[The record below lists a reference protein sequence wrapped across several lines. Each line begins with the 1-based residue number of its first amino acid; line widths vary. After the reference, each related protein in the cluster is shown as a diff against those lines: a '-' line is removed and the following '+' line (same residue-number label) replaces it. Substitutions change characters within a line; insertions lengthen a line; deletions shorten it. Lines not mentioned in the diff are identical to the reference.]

1 MTVRELFKEAFKRQD
16 DTLVYG
22 LLDLL
27 RRGVVDGEMDEL
39 NIPFEAMNNEAIR
52 AMKETNELGFHH
64 VHVYAIT
71 AHQTLWLLIA
81 ADSKEAA
88 VQKAREIGGPPSKVA
103 CCSLDYVVER
113 NGRAVTMR
121 QMIAECASFPAL
133 VGVMEVKQQESLMFR
148 LGGLD

>member
-27 RRGVVDGEMDEL
+27 RRGVVDAETDESD
-39 NIPFEAMNNEAIR
+39 IPFEAMNNEAIR
-52 AMKETNELGFHH
+52 AMKEGNALGFCP

-81 ADSKEAA
+81 AQSKEAA
-88 VQKAREIGGPPSKVA
+88 VQKAREIGDPPSKVA
-103 CCSLDYVVER
+103 CCSLDYVMER
-113 NGRAVTMR
+113 NGRPVTMR
-121 QMIAECASFPAL
+121 EMIAECTSFPAL
-133 VGVMEVKQQESLMFR
+133 VGVVDVKK
-148 LGGLD
+148 